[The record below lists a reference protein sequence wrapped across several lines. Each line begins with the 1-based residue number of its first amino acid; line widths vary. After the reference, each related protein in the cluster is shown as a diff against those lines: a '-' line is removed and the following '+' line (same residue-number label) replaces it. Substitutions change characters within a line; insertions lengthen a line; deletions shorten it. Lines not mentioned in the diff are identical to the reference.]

1 MINSSRTFA
10 CRQIT
15 HGTYICSLQVSSHGS
30 HSSNQPRDQ
39 LCSALSC
46 PDSAVGCSD
55 PTLGIPSCCKGNK
68 AKTSKSNRESWK
80 EIEIERN
87 ALPLPQSNQRIGT
100 GNRINNE
107 YHAAA
112 QPSNPATL
120 QRAATQ
126 YHRTTISD
134 LDEAYTYVHTID
146 YTLAYAALHC
156 IAAKTSGRNLCTT
169 GSRRQEP
176 ANRDPPQTWG
186 DSHLFQLTSH
196 PIPSSLL
203 HVSIP
208 CFSSSSLH
216 CRTGTTGPCLH
227 CISIHAPHLSSPL
240 LFRVARICILQVS
253 FLVGNSN
260 LALHGGDHGR

>member
-1 MINSSRTFA
+1 MNTTR
-10 CRQIT
+10 R
-15 HGTYICSLQVSSHGS
+15 
-30 HSSNQPRDQ
+30 
-39 LCSALSC
+39 
-46 PDSAVGCSD
+46 
-55 PTLGIPSCCKGNK
+55 PTP
-68 AKTSKSNRESWK
+68 
-80 EIEIERN
+80 
-87 ALPLPQSNQRIGT
+87 
-100 GNRINNE
+100 
-107 YHAAA
+107 
-112 QPSNPATL
+112 

-126 YHRTTISD
+126 YHRTRISD

-227 CISIHAPHLSSPL
+227 CISIHARIFVAPAFSCRAHLHL
-240 LFRVARICILQVS
+240 ADF

-260 LALHGGDHGR
+260 LALHRGDHGR

>member
-1 MINSSRTFA
+1 MNTTR
-10 CRQIT
+10 R
-15 HGTYICSLQVSSHGS
+15 
-30 HSSNQPRDQ
+30 P
-39 LCSALSC
+39 
-46 PDSAVGCSD
+46 
-55 PTLGIPSCCKGNK
+55 
-68 AKTSKSNRESWK
+68 
-80 EIEIERN
+80 
-87 ALPLPQSNQRIGT
+87 
-100 GNRINNE
+100 
-107 YHAAA
+107 
-112 QPSNPATL
+112 NPATP

-126 YHRTTISD
+126 YHRTIISD

-156 IAAKTSGRNLCTT
+156 IAAKMSGRNLCTT

-186 DSHLFQLTSH
+186 DAHLFQLTSH

-227 CISIHAPHLSSPL
+227 CISIHAPHLRRPCFFVSRTFASCRFLP
-240 LFRVARICILQVS
+240 RI
-253 FLVGNSN
+253 
-260 LALHGGDHGR
+260 LHCMEGIMGDRLD